1 VIEEDFDM
9 SHVGRAQGIWNRT
22 SMASRVAAACLL
34 AGGLWFG
41 GLASSDEPASPPKT
55 QPPRRL
61 TPQEQAAARQKAQ
74 LERIKAMEAARN
86 PAVSGRLPDD
96 QIPTSEAEW
105 QRRLTPEQYHVARQK
120 GTERAFTGRYW
131 DTKTAGTYRCIGC
144 GEPLFTSGEK
154 FDSGCGWPSFY
165 APVDGRGG
173 SRIEEH
179 LDTSLFM
186 IRTEVTC
193 RRCGAHLGHV
203 FNDGPP
209 PTGLRY
215 CINSASIVLDEEMEP
230 KAAKQEAA
238 EGGSEAGDTPVDV
251 KPATGG

>member
-1 VIEEDFDM
+1 M
-9 SHVGRAQGIWNRT
+9 SHGSNHRRRRWT
-22 SMASRVAAACLL
+22 SVVLATFVAAICLTVVGIGV
-34 AGGLWFG
+34 A
-41 GLASSDEPASPPKT
+41 DEQPAPSRT

-86 PAVSGRLPDD
+86 PAVSGRIPDD

-131 DTKTAGTYRCIGC
+131 KTTTPGTYRCIGC

-165 APVDGRGG
+165 APVDGREG

-215 CINSASIVLDEEMEP
+215 CINSASIVLDDEMAPE
-230 KAAKQEAA
+230 AAKQEAA
-238 EGGSEAGDTPVDV
+238 GGEPEGSAAEPGTAGETPAV